1 MARDPRSCSCSRW
14 SVPLNTALIYSY
26 LRLLQCSLLYIH
38 YGNGTR
44 CVPSERSRA
53 ASSPARVSDTFDNPI
68 NIYEALYW
76 NNTELLYTHTY
87 VGVVVCLWVWVCMWM
102 QHKTSNKRDTRSI
115 VSRRT
120 CRKLHGI
127 WTSCLHSSGCCCCC
141 CSHIAHTHHRS
152 VPLWCFDAVSLVRP
166 SQRKSQSQSE
176 RSSIAI
182 FNFLIILKAMSALC
196 WLHRW
201 LLLCVRVCVWVG
213 VCVCV

>member
-87 VGVVVCLWVWVCMWM
+87 VGFV
-102 QHKTSNKRDTRSI
+102 
-115 VSRRT
+115 
-120 CRKLHGI
+120 
-127 WTSCLHSSGCCCCC
+127 
-141 CSHIAHTHHRS
+141 
-152 VPLWCFDAVSLVRP
+152 
-166 SQRKSQSQSE
+166 
-176 RSSIAI
+176 
-182 FNFLIILKAMSALC
+182 
-196 WLHRW
+196 
-201 LLLCVRVCVWVG
+201 VCVWVCECSTKRATRG
-213 VCVCV
+213 KLAASCQGEHAENSMAFGEAACTVPAAAVAAARTSLIRTIVPFRCGALMRSAWSDRARERARARASALPLLFSIF